1 MAHEETAPVPQLPE
15 LGFYYHYK
23 HDPTGRVENYAYE
36 VIGVGYHTEDDCRP
50 EDQYLVI
57 YRPLYDAFVYRTG
70 KGRLCDARPLGM
82 FMETLE
88 KDGVTKKRFTKIADP
103 GTIANLESIR
113 AQMYPV

>member
-1 MAHEETAPVPQLPE
+1 MAHDESVPVPQLPE

-23 HDPTGRVENYAYE
+23 HDQMGSVNNYAYE
-36 VIGVGYHTEDDCRP
+36 VVTVGYHTEDDCRP

-82 FMETLE
+82 FMETVK
-88 KDGVTKKRFTKIADP
+88 KDGVTKERFAKIIDP
-103 GTIANLESIR
+103 ETIAQLSAIR
-113 AQMYPV
+113 TQMYGV